1 MRKEG
6 GGPGYFI
13 AVISSWFSHPI
24 SEFKAGLMRAQR
36 ELKLLMLDNTW
47 LFSVAYGIPEQ

>member
-47 LFSVAYGIPEQ
+47 LFSLAYGIPEQ